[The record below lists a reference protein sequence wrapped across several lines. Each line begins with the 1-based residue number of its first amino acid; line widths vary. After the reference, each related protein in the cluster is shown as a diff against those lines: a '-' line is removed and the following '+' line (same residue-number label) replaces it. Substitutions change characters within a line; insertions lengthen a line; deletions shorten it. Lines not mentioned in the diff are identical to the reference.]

1 MNKNGSAGDQL
12 GGNDDVAARLKFR
25 FSNGV
30 SITIQVT
37 FDQNFTLCNSECT
50 RTVLVINSG
59 LIHQFCPADLPHG
72 QGRTCGEIMVEDET
86 WG

>member
-37 FDQNFTLCNSECT
+37 FDQNFTLCNSECYKNGFGNQLWVNPP
-50 RTVLVINSG
+50 VLSSR
-59 LIHQFCPADLPHG
+59 PSHG